1 MVPAWASGPE
11 TSERTIGIGRGRRV
25 HARPSI
31 SDRHFRLVAGHL
43 VAVLGACGVPDPLS
57 VALPGHMAALQGDVG
72 NA

>member
-1 MVPAWASGPE
+1 MVPAWASGRG

-31 SDRHFRLVAGHL
+31 RDHHFRLVAGHL
-43 VAVLGACGVPDPLS
+43 VAAFGACGVSGALI

-72 NA
+72 DA